1 MEPFAPSTRSKVE
14 LIKESS
20 RYLRG
25 TLKET
30 LASEATHFSEDEKQL
45 LKFHGTYQQD
55 DRDLRNQLRQQG
67 KEPHY
72 MFMVRVRIPSGALTA
87 EQYLACD
94 ELASRY
100 ANSTLRLT
108 TRQGIQFHGVL
119 KRGLKATI
127 AGINQTLLTTL
138 SACGDVSRNVM
149 GCPAPV
155 AGRRNA
161 QVVEY
166 ARQLA
171 DHLSPRTKAYHE
183 IWLNGERVGFA
194 EEREPVEPIYG
205 KVYLPRKFKIGIA
218 MPEDNCVD
226 VYSQD
231 IGLVALLQGET
242 LEGFNVLIGGG
253 MGMTHGDKETF
264 PRLADPMAFVT
275 SDQLV
280 AVAET
285 IVTVQRDH
293 GDRKDR
299 KHARMKY
306 LVQEWGVAK
315 FRAEVE
321 RRMGRRL
328 ADPRSMEPLDI
339 DYHLGWHPQGDGRWF
354 LGLSIENGRIKDEGA
369 LQLRSGL
376 RAVVERFRISLRV
389 TPMQDLL
396 LTDVAEAQRSEIE
409 ALLTSHGV
417 PLLQTIA
424 NVQRYAMAC
433 PALPTCGLALTDSE
447 RALPSIIDQ
456 LEVELRQLG
465 LEREVF
471 SVRMTGCPNGC
482 ARPYLGDLGF
492 VGRTP
497 GTYNIYVGGDFGG
510 NRLNELF
517 RERVPTERLVPEVLP
532 LFMWFKETRKPG
544 EAFGDFCHRQGIE
557 ALRIYTD
564 AHPISSA

>member
-1 MEPFAPSTRSKVE
+1 MEPSAPSTRSKVE
-14 LIKESS
+14 LIKEAS

-30 LASEATHFSEDEKQL
+30 LASDATHFSEDEKQL

-55 DRDLRNQLRQQG
+55 DRDLRKQLQQQG

-72 MFMVRVRIPSGALTA
+72 MFMVRVRMPGGALTA
-87 EQYLACD
+87 QQYLACD
-94 ELASRY
+94 ELASKY
-100 ANSTLRLT
+100 ANGTLRLT

-127 AGINQTLLTTL
+127 AGINQALLTTL

-149 GCPAPV
+149 GCPAPA
-155 AGRRNA
+155 AGQRSA
-161 QVVEY
+161 QVVEC

-183 IWLNGERVGFA
+183 IWLDGERVGSA
-194 EEREPVEPIYG
+194 AEREPVEPIYG

-231 IGLVALLQGET
+231 IGLVALLRGET

-275 SDQLV
+275 PDQLV
-280 AVAET
+280 SVAET

-306 LVQEWGVAK
+306 LVQEWGVTK

-321 RRMGRRL
+321 RRLGRRL
-328 ADPRSMEPLDI
+328 ADLRPMAPLGM

-354 LGLSIENGRIKDEGA
+354 LGLSIENGRIKDAGA
-369 LQLRSGL
+369 LRLRSGL
-376 RAVVERFRISLRV
+376 RTVVERFRMPLRV

-396 LTDVAEAQRSEIE
+396 LTDVTEAQRSEIE
-409 ALLTSHGV
+409 AMLTSYGI

-447 RALPSIIDQ
+447 RALPPLIDR
-456 LEVELRQLG
+456 LEVELRRLG

-471 SVRMTGCPNGC
+471 SIRMTGCPNGC

-517 RERVPTERLVPEVLP
+517 RERVPQEQLVTSVLP
-532 LFMWFKETRKPG
+532 LFLWFKEARQPG
-544 EAFGDFCHRQGIE
+544 EMFGDFCHRQGVA
-557 ALRIYTD
+557 ALRTYADT
-564 AHPISSA
+564 HPVSSA